1 MPLPVPARLHEAGMA
16 MSVTVIG
23 AGVAG
28 LTTALALSEGGASV
42 TILEQAA
49 SLGKGACS
57 WLAGGMLAPGC
68 ERESAEP
75 LVSDWGREA
84 LAYWPSHH
92 AATAPRGRPGVA
104 PP

>member
-28 LTTALALSEGGASV
+28 LTPPGAVGGGGPSV
-42 TILEQAA
+42 TTLDQAA
-49 SLGKGACS
+49 SLGNGACS

-75 LVSDWGREA
+75 LISDWGMEE
-84 LAYWPSHH
+84 LAYWPARH
-92 AATAPRGRPGVA
+92 AANCQRGTLVG
-104 PP
+104 